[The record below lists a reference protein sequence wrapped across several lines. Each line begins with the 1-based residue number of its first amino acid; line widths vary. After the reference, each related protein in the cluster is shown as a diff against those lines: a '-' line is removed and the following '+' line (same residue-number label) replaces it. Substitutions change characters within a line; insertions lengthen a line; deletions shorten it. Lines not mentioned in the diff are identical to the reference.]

1 MNISILTA
9 TYNHPSNLEVLYNS
23 LKNQSDRNFVWI
35 IVDDGS
41 REDTNTNVL
50 KFTSENIIRIEYIYQ
65 HNSGKSAAI
74 NRGIDLADSINS
86 DFILIVDDDE
96 DLNNDAISKV
106 KTYYNNYKGKCS
118 CINFNRADLS
128 GNPLTNGQ
136 EINEFLMSFQKH
148 KSLRLHAD
156 GYVGYFMNSIRNI
169 RFPLYE
175 GEKYIGP
182 SVLMMLAS
190 TKLTILWAAE
200 VLGKTEYLE
209 GGITKQGRKLRVR
222 NPKGM
227 IFHASLMMHP
237 DSSIR
242 TKIGYSTYA
251 YAYMYYAGLSKAE
264 LKNSGIDM
272 SVFFPMKVT
281 GRFLALYWKYKLS

>member
-1 MNISILTA
+1 MKISILTA
-9 TYNHPSNLEVLYNS
+9 TYNHPSKLEVLYNS
-23 LKNQSDRNFVWI
+23 LRNQIDRDFVWI

-41 REDTNTNVL
+41 REETHTYVL

-74 NRGIDLADSINS
+74 NRGIDFAESISS

-96 DLNNDAISKV
+96 DMDNDAISKV
-106 KTYYNNYKGKCS
+106 KTYYNRYKGRCS

-156 GYVGYFMNSIRNI
+156 GYVGYFMDSLRNI

-182 SVLMMLAS
+182 SVL
-190 TKLTILWAAE
+190 TQI
-200 VLGKTEYLE
+200 
-209 GGITKQGRKLRVR
+209 GR
-222 NPKGM
+222 
-227 IFHASLMMHP
+227 
-237 DSSIR
+237 
-242 TKIGYSTYA
+242 
-251 YAYMYYAGLSKAE
+251 
-264 LKNSGIDM
+264 
-272 SVFFPMKVT
+272 
-281 GRFLALYWKYKLS
+281 